1 MSEKITSYNTIF
13 EEASGEIIEKKSRF
27 IATVIHVE
35 SEEEALTYIESFRKK
50 YWDARHN
57 CYAFILGM
65 GSETMRFSDDGEP
78 SGTAGKPILEVLK
91 GKELTNTLV
100 IVTRYF
106 GGVLLGTGGLVRA
119 YTDSTIEAL
128 GNASIKKMCLMREV
142 SITVDYSS
150 VGKLKY
156 ILATESIDIVEEL
169 YTDMVTVKTAIE
181 IEKVTQIVAK
191 ITDATSGKAGF
202 EEGNELYYPTDL
214 TD

>member
-1 MSEKITSYNTIF
+1 MSEKVTSYNTIL
-13 EEASGEIIEKKSRF
+13 EESVGEIVEKKSRF
-27 IATVIHVE
+27 IATAIHVE
-35 SEEEALTYIESFRKK
+35 SEEEALLHIEGFRKK

-91 GKELTNTLV
+91 GRELTNTLV

-119 YTDSTIEAL
+119 YTDSTVEAL
-128 GNASIKKMCLMREV
+128 NNAELKKMCLMKET
-142 SITVDYSS
+142 SISIDYSS

-156 ILATESIDIVEEL
+156 ILANESIDIIDEQ
-169 YTDMVTVKTAIE
+169 YTDMVTIKTAIE
-181 IEKVTQIVAK
+181 IDKVDSIIKKV
-191 ITDATSGKAGF
+191 TDATSGKATF
-202 EEGNELYYPTDL
+202 EEGGELYYPTDL
-214 TD
+214 SD